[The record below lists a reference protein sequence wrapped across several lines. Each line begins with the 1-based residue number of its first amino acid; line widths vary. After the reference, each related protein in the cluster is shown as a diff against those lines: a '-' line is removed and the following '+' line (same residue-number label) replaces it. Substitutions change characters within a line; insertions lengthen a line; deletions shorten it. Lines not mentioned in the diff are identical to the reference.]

1 MRFIAGAIV
10 VLAGALLWGAG
21 ACAVSLAQMAKG
33 NIGDASVA
41 TYGGM
46 AVIVAGV
53 VTLVMAHVAPTESR
67 V

>member
-1 MRFIAGAIV
+1 MRFVAGAIV
-10 VLAGALLWGAG
+10 VLAGSLLWGAG

-53 VTLVMAHVAPTESR
+53 VILLMAHAAPPDTR
-67 V
+67 A